1 MKKLLFAAVV
11 GAAVLFPTSALA
23 STFTGIVVA
32 KGGGSVAVASKS
44 GLVRTVHSNAHVRLG
59 ARVHVNGTAVR
70 AFGIAHRARIHG
82 VVVRRVHGTTFLAAG
97 RSLLALRSRSGRRLA
112 ALGPTSGAVVN
123 ANVAIGS
130 VQLTQ
135 QSLQVVGHE
144 GRVTI
149 QALVTAVGPGSITVS
164 VNGQPLKIALP
175 AGIQLPASLVGQF
188 VTLTIK
194 IEDENEVEVE
204 NEVEIEDNDDNDD
217 DHGDHGDH
225 SGPGHGGDDGDD

>member
-1 MKKLLFAAVV
+1 MKKLLFAGIVAAAVV
-11 GAAVLFPTSALA
+11 FPTSALA
-23 STFTGIVVA
+23 STFTGIVVG
-32 KGGGSVAVASKS
+32 KGGGSLAVASRG

-82 VVVRRVHGTTFLAAG
+82 VVVRRIHGTTFLAAG
-97 RSLLALRSRSGRRLA
+97 RSLLALRSSWGRRLA
-112 ALGPTSGAVVN
+112 ALDPTSGAVVN

-130 VQLTQ
+130 GQLTQ
-135 QSLQVVGHE
+135 QSMQVVGHE

-149 QALVTAVGPGSITVS
+149 QALVTAVGPGSITVA

-175 AGIQLPASLVGQF
+175 AGIHLPASLVGQF
-188 VTLTIK
+188 VTLTLK

-204 NEVEIEDNDDNDD
+204 NEVENEDNDDNDD

>member
-1 MKKLLFAAVV
+1 MKKLLFAGVVAAAVV
-11 GAAVLFPTSALA
+11 FPTSSLA
-23 STFTGIVVA
+23 STFTGIVVG
-32 KGGGSVAVASKS
+32 KGGGNLAVASRG
-44 GLVRTVHSNAHVRLG
+44 GLVRAVHSSAHVRLG

-82 VVVRRVHGTTFLAAG
+82 VVVRRIHGTTFLAAG
-97 RSLLALRSRSGRRLA
+97 RSLLAFRSGSGRRLA

-130 VQLTQ
+130 GQLTQ
-135 QSLQVVGHE
+135 QSMQVVGHE

-149 QALVTAVGPGSITVS
+149 QALVTAVGPGSITVA
-164 VNGQPLKIALP
+164 VNGQPLTIALP

-188 VTLTIK
+188 VTLTLK

-204 NEVEIEDNDDNDD
+204 NEVENEDNDDNDD
-217 DHGDHGDH
+217 DHSDH

>member
-1 MKKLLFAAVV
+1 MKKLLFAVVVAAAVV
-11 GAAVLFPTSALA
+11 FPTSALA
-23 STFTGIVVA
+23 GTFTGIVVG
-32 KGGGSVAVASKS
+32 KGGGNLAIASKG
-44 GLVRTVHSNAHVRLG
+44 GLVRTVHSSAHVRLG

-70 AFGIAHRARIHG
+70 AFGIAHRTRIHG

-97 RSLLALRSRSGRRLA
+97 RSLLAVRSGSGRRLA
-112 ALGPTSGAVVN
+112 ALAPTSGAVVN

-130 VQLTQ
+130 GQLTQ
-135 QSLQVVGHE
+135 QSMQVVGHE

-149 QALVTAVGPGSITVS
+149 QALVTAVAPGSITVA
-164 VNGQPLKIALP
+164 VNGQPLKIPLP

-188 VTLTIK
+188 VTLTIRVD
-194 IEDENEVEVE
+194 DENEVEVE
-204 NEVEIEDNDDNDD
+204 NEVENEDNDDNDD

>member
-1 MKKLLFAAVV
+1 MKKLLFAAAVA
-11 GAAVLFPTSALA
+11 AAVLFPTSALG

-32 KGGGSVAVASKS
+32 KGGGNLAVASKG

-123 ANVAIGS
+123 ANVVIGS
-130 VQLTQ
+130 GQLTQ

-149 QALVTAVGPGSITVS
+149 QALVTAVGPGSITVA
-164 VNGQPLKIALP
+164 VNGQPLTIALP

-204 NEVEIEDNDDNDD
+204 NEVENEDDNDDDD

-225 SGPGHGGDDGDD
+225 SGPGHGGDDGDG